1 MKILM
6 RFLRGF
12 LSTVHHF
19 SLFFWPLD
27 ARLFLSSPF
36 TNLQGH
42 GLSTTSCFFLWKAI
56 KGKIRTTKMVA
67 TNYFPFL
74 SFLLTIGTTSAASEF
89 CSNAEMERVR
99 VEHSKCTSKI
109 RHAFLPTAIS
119 VQQNLKNV
127 EDVCKIVNDTVFGC
141 GKVYEKC
148 YDDEGAK

>member
-6 RFLRGF
+6 ILLRGF

-27 ARLFLSSPF
+27 ARLFLSSPY
-36 TNLQGH
+36 TNLRGH

-56 KGKIRTTKMVA
+56 RTAKMVA

-74 SFLLTIGTTSAASEF
+74 SFLLTIATTTVTISAYEF
-89 CSNAEMERVR
+89 CSNAEMEHVR

>member
-1 MKILM
+1 ML
-6 RFLRGF
+6 
-12 LSTVHHF
+12 
-19 SLFFWPLD
+19 
-27 ARLFLSSPF
+27 
-36 TNLQGH
+36 
-42 GLSTTSCFFLWKAI
+42 
-56 KGKIRTTKMVA
+56 

-74 SFLLTIGTTSAASEF
+74 SFLLTTTSVTISASEF

-99 VEHSKCTSKI
+99 LEHSTCTSKI

-148 YDDEGAK
+148 YDEEGAQQV